1 MLRRDKEDKTMLGF
15 MKDFVVV
22 PLTWPDVDQT
32 GTISSD
38 IISLKNYSH
47 VDFVIKVGTAI
58 GKAAAVTLNKSA
70 AVAAA
75 TVALAFSR
83 YYSTG
88 FRLKYT
94 TPSVDTPA
102 AKDETILGGS
112 GSGRGTIYLDTG
124 TELICHSYNETTF
137 VDGETVTCSGGKT
150 VVASGIQIDE
160 DIMIPRTAASNTFDL
175 AAVAKKQ
182 YIIPIDAADLLD
194 GYDCAQVEIADCDTA
209 TYITIDA
216 ILSSPHY
223 MDEIAKTALYD

>member
-1 MLRRDKEDKTMLGF
+1 MLGF
-15 MKDFVVV
+15 NKEFVVV
-22 PLTWPDVDQT
+22 PITWPDVDQT

-75 TVALAFSR
+75 TLALAFTK
-83 YYSTG
+83 YYSSG
-88 FRLKYT
+88 IRLKYI

-102 AKDETILGGS
+102 AADETVAGAGGAAA
-112 GSGRGTIYLDTG
+112 TLYKDTG
-124 TELICHSYNETTF
+124 SELIMYGWDNDVF
-137 VDGETVTCSGGKT
+137 VTGETVTLSGGKT
-150 VVASGIQIDE
+150 VVADGIQIDE
-160 DIMIPRTAASNTFDL
+160 DIMIPRAAASNTFNL
-175 AAVAKKQ
+175 AAKANKQ
-182 YIIPIDAADLLD
+182 YIIPIDAADLGD

-216 ILSSPHY
+216 ILSGARY
-223 MDEIAKTALYD
+223 TAEIPKTAIYD

>member
-1 MLRRDKEDKTMLGF
+1 MQGF
-15 MKDFVVV
+15 NKDFVVV

-32 GTISSD
+32 STISSD
-38 IISLKNYSH
+38 IISLKNYAH

-75 TVALAFSR
+75 TVALAFTR
-83 YYSTG
+83 YYSSG
-88 FRLKYT
+88 IRLKYI

-102 AKDETILGGS
+102 DADTAVTGAGGAAA
-112 GSGRGTIYLDTG
+112 TLYKDTG
-124 TELICHSYNETTF
+124 TELIMYGWDGDAF
-137 VDGETVTCSGGKT
+137 VDAETVTIGAKT
-150 VVASGIQIDE
+150 VVASGVQIDE
-160 DIMIPRTAASNTFDL
+160 DIMVPRTAASNTFNL
-175 AAVAKKQ
+175 AAVANRQ

-216 ILSSPHY
+216 ILSGARY
-223 MDEIAKTALYD
+223 MAEIMKTALYD